1 MGLIEDLKPGPV
13 ALDTQV
19 FIYFIEEDKRYLPLV
34 KSLFEAIDQGSL
46 PASTSG
52 LTLMEVLV
60 VPYRTGNISLADRY
74 EALLTRSRGLFDQRP
89 QNSRHTGIENL
100 STQKLF
106 VAKRPLT
113 RICLKCFSIQH
124 CHSKLRNRSPHSFT
138 MTVYRIILSASAST
152 LGGNVRPICFAAFK
166 LMMNSNLVGCSMG
179 RSAGFAPLRILST

>member
-1 MGLIEDLKPGPV
+1 VGLIEDLKPGPV

-74 EALLTRSRGLFDQRP
+74 EALLTRSRGLRFIDVDRSLLKAAVQLRAA
-89 QNSRHTGIENL
+89 L
-100 STQKLF
+100 KLKLPDAIQ
-106 VAKRPLT
+106 VAVAMMSNCSSFLT
-113 RICLKCFSIQH
+113 NDRRIPAIPGLKIFQL
-124 CHSKLRNRSPHSFT
+124 KNYL
-138 MTVYRIILSASAST
+138 
-152 LGGNVRPICFAAFK
+152 
-166 LMMNSNLVGCSMG
+166 
-179 RSAGFAPLRILST
+179 